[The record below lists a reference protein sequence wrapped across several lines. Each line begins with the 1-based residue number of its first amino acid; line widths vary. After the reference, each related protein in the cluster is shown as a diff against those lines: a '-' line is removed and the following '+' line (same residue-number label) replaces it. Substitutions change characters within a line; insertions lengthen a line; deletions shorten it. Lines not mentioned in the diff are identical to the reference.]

1 MNSDMLIGRR
11 TFLSI
16 VPAAV
21 GLASTG
27 SRAMGHG
34 GDEPAGAEALDEAVR
49 RLIRDAG
56 GDVAVAYHD
65 LATGE
70 ELLVQADA
78 TFHAA
83 STMKVP
89 VLMELYRQVEEKTLS
104 LDDRIAVKTE
114 FTSIVNGTPF
124 TLKVE
129 DDSETTLYRRL
140 GERMTVRE
148 LARLMITESS
158 NVATNLLVDR
168 VTAARTS
175 ELMVRLGA
183 KDIHVLRGVEDGK
196 AYARDEQHDHGARA
210 HGDPHAT
217 GGAGRR
223 LAKMPPRR

>member
-1 MNSDMLIGRR
+1 M
-11 TFLSI
+11 
-16 VPAAV
+16 VPAVIA
-21 GLASTG
+21 LAPTG
-27 SRAMGHG
+27 PRAMGQAG
-34 GDEPAGAEALDEAVR
+34 GKTSTGTEALGEAVR
-49 RLIRDAG
+49 RLIRDTG

-65 LATGE
+65 LATGA

-124 TLKVE
+124 MLKVE
-129 DDSETTLYRRL
+129 DDSETGMYRRL

-158 NVATNLLVDR
+158 NVATNLLVER

-210 HGDPHAT
+210 HGDPHA
-217 GGAGRR
+217 AWRR
-223 LAKMPPRR
+223 GTSSRGMPRRR